1 MWEHEKKLIDF
12 LMNNENYSHQVSD
25 IQIIQTHI
33 SIISIAKPFVYK
45 FKKGVLFDFLDYS
58 TLEKRK
64 EYCEKEMFLNK
75 KLCNNIY
82 LDMVTVYDGEK
93 LNFTGGTIFEYGIK
107 MVYMPPE
114 NNLLFYLNDYLISDK
129 LELIKKHLADYYR
142 KSKKFYEIDN
152 DKLYFSRILHNLLEC
167 KDYMFKEH
175 SSELFEMIKI
185 FIDQYYDKNKSYF
198 DARASNGYIA
208 DCHGDLRVDHI
219 YVFENQI
226 CIYDCIE
233 FNEDFRKIDIIE
245 DISFLSMELDSLNYF
260 SASHDFESKIINAFK
275 DKYAQVLLPYYKCF
289 KSMIRAKVNMLL
301 LSQITDDIK
310 KSEVK
315 NNILKYLRLSL
326 YYIVTLNKPVLFVF
340 MGKVGSGKSTLSNL
354 FAQITG
360 IEIVSSDQIRKQGV
374 LEKGGNQDE
383 SVDKNNY
390 YTDQKKN
397 AIYNQIEKNATM
409 KLQNH
414 QSLVIDAT
422 YSKKEHRDAIINL
435 CEEKTGNIVFI
446 EVELDLKIRKNRLQK
461 RESEP
466 GQYSDARLEHMEMLD
481 NIYENTTS
489 LEIQNFLIKF
499 NQENSVYSL
508 IRNILSFQ
516 LEKQVKTIAHSSIS

>member
-12 LMNNENYSHQVSD
+12 LMNAENYSHQVSD

-64 EYCEKEMFLNK
+64 EYCEKELLLNK

-82 LDMVTVYDGEK
+82 LDMVTVYDRER
-93 LNFTGGTIFEYGIK
+93 LNFTSGTVFEYGIK

-114 NNLLFYLNDYLISDK
+114 NNLVSYLNDYLISDK
-129 LELIKKHLADYYR
+129 IELIKNHLAEYYR
-142 KSKKFYEIDN
+142 NTKKYYEVNN
-152 DKLYFSRILHNLLEC
+152 DELYYFRISHNLFEC
-167 KDYMFKEH
+167 KDYMFKEDY
-175 SSELFEMIKI
+175 SELFETIKL
-185 FIDQYYDKNKSYF
+185 FIDQYYDKNRQYF
-198 DARASNGYIA
+198 DTRALNGYVA

-219 YVFENQI
+219 YVFENHI

-245 DISFLSMELDSLNYF
+245 DISFLSMELDSLDYY
-260 SASHDFESKIINAFK
+260 SVSHDFESKIINAFK
-275 DKYAQVLLPYYKCF
+275 DKYAYVLLPYYKCF

-301 LSQITDDIK
+301 LTQITEDK
-310 KSEVK
+310 KKLEVK
-315 NNILKYLRLSL
+315 NSLLKYLRLSV

-340 MGKVGSGKSTLSNL
+340 MGKIGSGKSTLSQL
-354 FAQITG
+354 FSQITG
-360 IEIVSSDQIRKQGV
+360 VEIVSSDQLRKQGE
-374 LEKGGNQDE
+374 LKKNGNQAQSADNK
-383 SVDKNNY
+383 DY
-390 YTDQKKN
+390 YTDQNKYV
-397 AIYNQIEKNATM
+397 IYNKIEKIAAI
-409 KLQNH
+409 KLQNY

-435 CEEKTGNIVFI
+435 CEEKKGNIVFI
-446 EVELDLKIRKNRLQK
+446 EVELNKKIRKERLQK
-461 RESEP
+461 REIET

-489 LEIQNFLIKF
+489 LEIENLLIKF
-499 NQENSVYSL
+499 NQENSVYYL
-508 IRNILSFQ
+508 IRNILSFH
-516 LEKQVKTIAHSSIS
+516 LEKQVKTIAYPPI